1 MEGASIDDIVR
12 EMAKMPSKK
21 DTDRLV
27 IITQVSNFSDVY
39 METEL
44 FLLVQTGVQL

>member
-12 EMAKMPSKK
+12 EMAQMPSKK

-27 IITQVSNFSDVY
+27 IITQVNTFPARFGKISTDSR
-39 METEL
+39 
-44 FLLVQTGVQL
+44 FLSI

>member
-12 EMAKMPSKK
+12 EMAQMPSKK

-27 IITQVSNFSDVY
+27 IITQVNTVRICPSKTDVDSVK
-39 METEL
+39 T
-44 FLLVQTGVQL
+44 

>member
-12 EMAKMPSKK
+12 EMAQMPSKK

-27 IITQVSNFSDVY
+27 IITQVNYVRICPS
-39 METEL
+39 E
-44 FLLVQTGVQL
+44 TGVDSTQA